1 MNNLEKQKF
10 LNTYVNNL
18 SMKDCLEAIDSLVKQ
33 DKKSY
38 IVAVNVDV
46 IVKIEADPYLKKI
59 VDEADLVLVDGK
71 PLQWI
76 AKYQGNPIKEKI
88 SGSDLVPLLL
98 KQASDKGQSVFI
110 IGGKDGIAQKAKFNI
125 ENSNPKIKIVGTY
138 APPLGF
144 EKDQV
149 ELDKIN
155 SMISECQP
163 DIVIACFGCP
173 KQEKWIYEN
182 YLKYNAKLSVCA
194 GATVDFL
201 AGNVKRAP
209 QWISNIGFEWF
220 YRFLQEPKRLFKRY
234 FVDDVRI
241 LKLVR
246 KYSRK

>member
-1 MNNLEKQKF
+1 MNNFVKQRF

-18 SMKDCLEAIDSLVKQ
+18 SMKDCLEAIDSLVSQ

-46 IVKIEADPYLKKI
+46 IVKIEDDPYLKKI
-59 VDEADLVLVDGK
+59 IDNAELVLVDGK

-110 IGGKDGIAQKAKFNI
+110 IGGKDGIAQKAKSNI
-125 ENSNPKIKIVGTY
+125 EKSNPKIKIVGTY

-144 EKDQV
+144 EKDQK

-155 SMISECQP
+155 VMISDCHP
-163 DIVIACFGCP
+163 DILIACFGCP

-182 YLKYNAKLSVCA
+182 YLKYEAKLSVCA

-209 QWISNIGFEWF
+209 KWISNIGFEWF
-220 YRFLQEPKRLFKRY
+220 YRFLQEPKRLFRRY

-246 KYSRK
+246 KYKKK